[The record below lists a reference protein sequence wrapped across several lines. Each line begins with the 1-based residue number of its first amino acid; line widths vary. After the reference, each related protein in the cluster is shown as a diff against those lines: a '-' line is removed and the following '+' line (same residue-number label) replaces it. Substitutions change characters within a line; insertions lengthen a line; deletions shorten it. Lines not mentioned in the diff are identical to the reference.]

1 MLSTEHL
8 LRSSE
13 LAVLTGSQS
22 TTIHQCPEPI
32 GAPLQTVQHN
42 EMALNARV
50 VIPGPLSFHNIHP
63 STDVSLAKAQC
74 RSSRSLWNTSI
85 AVPPPQQS
93 CLAPAELLT
102 LLFSSTVSPCVFPE
116 DS

>member
-8 LRSSE
+8 LQSSE
-13 LAVLTGSQS
+13 LAVLTGGQS

-42 EMALNARV
+42 GMALNARV

-85 AVPPPQQS
+85 AVPPP
-93 CLAPAELLT
+93 PAELPGT
-102 LLFSSTVSPCVFPE
+102 SRAADTPI
-116 DS
+116 